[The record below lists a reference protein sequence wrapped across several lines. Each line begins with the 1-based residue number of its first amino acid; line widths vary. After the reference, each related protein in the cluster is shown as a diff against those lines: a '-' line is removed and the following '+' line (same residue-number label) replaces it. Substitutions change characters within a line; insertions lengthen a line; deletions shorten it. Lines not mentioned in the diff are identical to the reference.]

1 MADVSGCELISWHEV
16 YRLCRKLSER
26 IITSGYRPDLIVA
39 VARGGYVP
47 ARLLCDFIGI
57 NELTSIRVE
66 HYYPGAKKQTEARI
80 RDPLSADIAGRR
92 VLLVDDVNDSGDTFR
107 VAVPYLQSFQPAELR
122 TAVAHSKTVSD
133 FAEDYCGKRILKW
146 RWIIYPWAVVE
157 DLGAF
162 MQAMSPKPATAEEA
176 QKRLLECHGVR
187 VKRETLEHIFA
198 FRADVAS

>member
-92 VLLVDDVNDSGDTFR
+92 VLLVDDVNDSGDTLLPIFDFLGKNR
-107 VAVPYLQSFQPAELR
+107 IAYSTTDAFGPDRPAS
-122 TAVAHSKTVSD
+122 AA
-133 FAEDYCGKRILKW
+133 
-146 RWIIYPWAVVE
+146 
-157 DLGAF
+157 
-162 MQAMSPKPATAEEA
+162 SP
-176 QKRLLECHGVR
+176 
-187 VKRETLEHIFA
+187 
-198 FRADVAS
+198 